1 MFIMLAC
8 ILAPLATAQQ
18 KPAIADS
25 TVPAAPSP
33 ARKAGPEPFAQ
44 ELERLDAELDRAALA
59 GDKVAVAALL
69 ADGMFSVDDEGQITN
84 REELLSSLEA
94 PPVEMKMSIA
104 RSKTQVRR
112 FGDTAFV
119 ISTKTRHWLSSG
131 QPKSAEFYETNTYV
145 MKNGN
150 WKLAVSHASREP
162 APYVARDVA
171 FDLAFD
177 ASQALGDK
185 TAAIVLFEFGDYE
198 CPLCRSFAA
207 DSMQRIEKEYVRTG
221 RVALV
226 FRNNPLT
233 IHPRAFEAA
242 IAGECAASGGKFWA
256 MNQRLLRDPVAL
268 SREDLA
274 RHAKEAGLD
283 PADFE
288 RCSNDGTTAAGVRR
302 QMEEAAAIGVR
313 GTPVFLIGVR
323 KADGTSVRAIR
334 MIGGA
339 YPYEVFQAAIDS
351 VIRARNP

>member
-1 MFIMLAC
+1 
-8 ILAPLATAQQ
+8 
-18 KPAIADS
+18 
-25 TVPAAPSP
+25 
-33 ARKAGPEPFAQ
+33 
-44 ELERLDAELDRAALA
+44 
-59 GDKVAVAALL
+59 
-69 ADGMFSVDDEGQITN
+69 
-84 REELLSSLEA
+84 
-94 PPVEMKMSIA
+94 MSH
-104 RSKTQVRR
+104 V
-112 FGDTAFV
+112 
-119 ISTKTRHWLSSG
+119 
-131 QPKSAEFYETNTYV
+131 
-145 MKNGN
+145 
-150 WKLAVSHASREP
+150 SREP

-185 TAAIVLFEFGDYE
+185 TAAIVLYEFGDYE

-207 DSMQRIEKEYVRTG
+207 DSMQRIEKEYIRTG

-242 IAGECAASGGKFWA
+242 VAGECAALGGKFWA
-256 MNQRLLRDPVAL
+256 MNERLLRDPVAL

-274 RHAKEAGLD
+274 RHAQDAGLD
-283 PADFE
+283 PAEFD

-313 GTPVFLIGVR
+313 GTPVFVIGVR

-334 MIGGA
+334 MIDGA
-339 YPYEVFQAAIDS
+339 YPYEVFQAAVDS